1 MMQAGTVAAMQSQD
15 RLFIALT
22 VLAMLG
28 TVTLIAV
35 MALPR

>member
-1 MMQAGTVAAMQSQD
+1 MMQAETVATMRLQD

-28 TVTLIAV
+28 TVTLIAAV
-35 MALPR
+35 VLSR